1 MASYAM
7 NGSGTFGGSNNFL
20 ALMGGVGEDWLYGM
34 NQGMAF
40 GKALMDYQN
49 QLYTSPSATR
59 AAIAKNI
66 EAQGTSEGNHYR
78 NYMDNQ
84 ILSYLAGGG
93 NPSDPRSPFNPY
105 WGQSRM
111 PMLTGSQT
119 IPGTPV
125 STQTNSSPTTATV
138 APKQVN
144 SAGSPVNIGSV
155 PGFSIQI
162 NQADQQKGW

>member
-1 MASYAM
+1 MSSYAM

-162 NQADQQKGW
+162 NQAGLQKGW

>member
-1 MASYAM
+1 MSSYAM

-40 GKALMDYQN
+40 SKALMDYQN

-162 NQADQQKGW
+162 NQAGQQKGW

>member
-1 MASYAM
+1 MSSYAM

-49 QLYTSPSATR
+49 QLYTRPSATR

-162 NQADQQKGW
+162 NQAGQQKGW

>member
-1 MASYAM
+1 MSSYAM

-59 AAIAKNI
+59 AAIAKYI

-162 NQADQQKGW
+162 NQAGQQKGW

>member
-1 MASYAM
+1 MSNYAM
-7 NGSGTFGGSNNFL
+7 NGNGGFGGSNNFL
-20 ALMGGVGEDWLYGM
+20 ALMGGVGNDWLYGM
-34 NQGMAF
+34 NQGMGF
-40 GKALMDYQN
+40 GKALTDYQN
-49 QLYTSPSATR
+49 QLYTAPSATR
-59 AAIAKNI
+59 AAIAKNT

-93 NPSDPRSPFNPY
+93 NPSDPSSPFNPY

-138 APKQVN
+138 TTKQVN
-144 SAGSPVNIGSV
+144 SAGSPVNVGSS

-162 NQADQQKGW
+162 NPTGQQKER

>member
-1 MASYAM
+1 MSSYAM

-111 PMLTGSQT
+111 PMITGSQT

-162 NQADQQKGW
+162 NQAGQQKGW

>member
-1 MASYAM
+1 MSSYAM

-84 ILSYLAGGG
+84 ILSYLAVGG

-162 NQADQQKGW
+162 NQAGQQKGW

>member
-1 MASYAM
+1 MSNYAM
-7 NGSGTFGGSNNFL
+7 NGNGGFGGSNNFL
-20 ALMGGVGEDWLYGM
+20 ALMGGVGNDWLYGM
-34 NQGMAF
+34 NQGMGF
-40 GKALMDYQN
+40 GKALTDYQN
-49 QLYTSPSATR
+49 QIYTAPSATR
-59 AAIAKNI
+59 AAIAKNT
-66 EAQGTSEGNHYR
+66 EAQGASEGNHYR

-111 PMLTGSQT
+111 PMLMGSQT

-138 APKQVN
+138 TTKQVN
-144 SAGSPVNIGSV
+144 SAGSPVNVGSS

-162 NQADQQKGW
+162 NPTGQQKER

>member
-1 MASYAM
+1 MSSYAM

-34 NQGMAF
+34 NHGMAF

-162 NQADQQKGW
+162 NQAGQQKGW

>member
-1 MASYAM
+1 MSSYAM

-162 NQADQQKGW
+162 NQAGQQKGW

>member
-1 MASYAM
+1 MSSYAM

-125 STQTNSSPTTATV
+125 STQTNSSPTTAAV

-144 SAGSPVNIGSV
+144 SAGSPVNIGTT

-162 NQADQQKGW
+162 NQAGQKKGW